1 MSEYALML
9 EEFCVYIQ
17 FVPDCDSVRSS
28 DLVTVGSKNPML
40 FGPLKSAQSPKVCA
54 LRLIPGKTPSGR
66 SSVFYDALMQK
77 CASRLKLNSSFA
89 NWTLTKKKRMEQH
102 VWWI

>member
-28 DLVTVGSKNPML
+28 DLVAVGSKNPML

-77 CASRLKLNSSFA
+77 CASRL
-89 NWTLTKKKRMEQH
+89 
-102 VWWI
+102 

>member
-54 LRLIPGKTPSGR
+54 LRLIPGSGGAR
-66 SSVFYDALMQK
+66 NHGRRGCFPFFL
-77 CASRLKLNSSFA
+77 L
-89 NWTLTKKKRMEQH
+89 
-102 VWWI
+102 